1 MNKKRVQE
9 RCNHE
14 KIKHDVRENYND
26 IVEKIEKEYRWESD
40 EIDRFRELKEKIEK
54 MTLNRE
60 TKLRNYFEK
69 IIENQHK
76 VK

>member
-9 RCNHE
+9 RCNPE
-14 KIKHDVRENYND
+14 KIKNDVRENYND

-60 TKLRNYFEK
+60 TMLRNYFEK

>member
-9 RCNHE
+9 RCNPE
-14 KIKHDVRENYND
+14 KIKNDVRENYND

-69 IIENQHK
+69 IIENQYK

>member
-14 KIKHDVRENYND
+14 KIKNDVRENYND

>member
-9 RCNHE
+9 RCNPE
-14 KIKHDVRENYND
+14 KIKNDVRENYND
-26 IVEKIEKEYRWESD
+26 IVERIEKEYRWESD